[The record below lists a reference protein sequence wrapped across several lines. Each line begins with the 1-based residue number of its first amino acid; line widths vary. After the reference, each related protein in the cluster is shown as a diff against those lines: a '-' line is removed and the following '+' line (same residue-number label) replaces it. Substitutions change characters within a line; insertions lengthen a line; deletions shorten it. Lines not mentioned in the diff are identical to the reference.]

1 MKTCLHTLFDLLG
14 TLFLVVSCAKESHTT
29 TEDSI
34 AGGAAGQTSGDNS
47 GSGQEADKVPLVAG
61 QTVSLRMTLP
71 DELTR
76 LGIAQDGEDADG
88 AVKLSWEIG
97 DVIRI
102 IDANDASNAA
112 VFTLS
117 SIVDAHNA
125 VFTGEF
131 IEADS
136 FNILLGAESV
146 AAATATAYASQ
157 TQNGNASTAH
167 LGYIALLEGVELTD
181 SDWETGVTFSSAWAS
196 SHTGSFK
203 HTGAMRLRILLP
215 DIASAVK
222 KVTLTAPSALFYTT
236 NALSTTTASLEIN
249 FSASADVSSSHILTV
264 YAALPWQ
271 DVAVPSD
278 TDFDL
283 TIETADHDFYH
294 RSFASGGKT
303 YATGSVN
310 AIKLVCDDP
319 SDNVTLDDFAGGA
332 GVSGN
337 PYLLGNARQMEN
349 IRAHLSAGNTVYF
362 KMIDDIDLSGV
373 ANWTPINYEAQNK
386 FIDFD
391 GDDHT
396 ISHLTSDAASNNY
409 PSLFGVFYGSAYDL
423 TIDQATITPGSS
435 KSGVFAGF
443 IGSNNNY
450 GACTVSNVT
459 VSNSNVG
466 TSSVK
471 GSTFCGGFVGQI
483 SATSGVILSDI
494 TVSGTKVYTT
504 TRAGGL
510 VASIEAAS
518 SGTVNTVSLSNI
530 TVSSCT
536 VSAGAYAGGAIG
548 EADTPTSLT
557 GTNTVT
563 GTPVSG
569 TLAGGVVGY
578 ANTTMTISGCNY
590 SGSTVTAS
598 NRYAGGLVA
607 SAANYST
614 TITDCHVENATID
627 VSGIT
632 STDPRAGGF
641 VGLLEN
647 AVTISGC
654 SVGTSSQKITVK
666 LGTPS
671 ASNTKHNCGG
681 FVGVH
686 YGTITKN
693 GNTRTTAY
701 ATLTCTNTNTG
712 YQLNV
717 GGFGGYVRG
726 TIEYADANV
735 TMTGFQGSHIGGFAG
750 YATKQASSTPCLI
763 DHCTVTGSVTGNN
776 YTGGFIGYVDANTP
790 VLSNNTASGT
800 VSGQSGV
807 GGFSGWCVT
816 GSFSDN
822 TTSVETTGSNTN
834 IGGFIGRATA
844 GTFTGNTATGNTSG
858 TNNNIGGFAGTV
870 DAGTYTGNAASGTVS
885 GLYNVGGL
893 IGTLTGGA
901 IRQCWA
907 SGAIT
912 ATRTGDA
919 TSGGLIGYINGAS
932 TVENCYATGNVT
944 DSGQYAAGLI
954 GRVTDATVPISNCY
968 ASGTVTGSGSS
979 SRGLGGLIG
988 RIDGSNVSVSH
999 CVAWNSSVTATS
1011 YGSGAWSSGCVVGVA
1026 FPSCTLTDNYRK
1038 PGMSLTAYWV
1048 PTADYQHANVSSS
1061 STLIKQDGNH
1071 CTATALSSGQDGYPQ
1086 YPYHGKVDADKTL
1099 WQLVSNTLGWNTS
1112 TIWQEDPSTHLPVL
1126 R

>member
-1 MKTCLHTLFDLLG
+1 MKTCLHTLFALLG

-34 AGGAAGQTSGDNS
+34 AGGAAGQTSDDNAEA
-47 GSGQEADKVPLVAG
+47 GQEADDAPLVAG
-61 QTVSLRMTLP
+61 QTVSLKMTLP
-71 DELTR
+71 DNLTR

-88 AVKLSWEIG
+88 AVKLSWQIG

-181 SDWETGVTFSSAWAS
+181 SDWETGVTFSSAWAT

-203 HTGAMRLRILLP
+203 HTGALRLRVLLP
-215 DIASAVK
+215 DIALAVK
-222 KVTLTAPSALFYTT
+222 KVTITAPSALFYTT

-249 FSASADVSSSHILTV
+249 FSSSADVSSNHILTA

-310 AIKLVCDDP
+310 AIKLECDTP
-319 SDNVTLDDFAGGA
+319 GTNVTLDVFAGGT
-332 GVSGN
+332 GIDGDPWLIGN
-337 PYLLGNARQMEN
+337 KRQLLAVNGAM
-349 IRAHLSAGNTVYF
+349 ADGATKYF
-362 KMIDDIDLSGV
+362 KMIDDVNMSGET
-373 ANWTPINYEAQNK
+373 WTPLNTDGTNNYIK
-386 FIDFD
+386 FVNFD
-391 GDDHT
+391 GNGKT
-396 ISHLTSDAASNNY
+396 ISYLDKHMFYVFKGSIYNLTLDHSSITTRGILAE
-409 PSLFGVFYGSAYDL
+409 FIQGSGHTVTNVKVTNGA
-423 TIDQATITPGSS
+423 ITNTSTRIGGLIGQINSGSS
-435 KSGVFAGF
+435 G
-443 IGSNNNY
+443 
-450 GACTVSNVT
+450 
-459 VSNSNVG
+459 
-466 TSSVK
+466 
-471 GSTFCGGFVGQI
+471 
-483 SATSGVILSDI
+483 L
-494 TVSGTKVYTT
+494 TT
-504 TRAGGL
+504 A
-510 VASIEAAS
+510 
-518 SGTVNTVSLSNI
+518 
-530 TVSSCT
+530 
-536 VSAGAYAGGAIG
+536 
-548 EADTPTSLT
+548 
-557 GTNTVT
+557 
-563 GTPVSG
+563 
-569 TLAGGVVGY
+569 
-578 ANTTMTISGCNY
+578 TISGCQVSNTNVTGNGY
-590 SGSTVTAS
+590 VGGLIGEVNELVSISNCTYTGGTVTS
-598 NRYAGGLVA
+598 SDQYTGGLIGNIQDFA
-607 SAANYST
+607 S
-614 TITDCHVENATID
+614 TITDCHVENAIID

-641 VGLLEN
+641 VGILNN
-647 AVTISGC
+647 AATISGC
-654 SVGTSSQKITVK
+654 SVGTSSKKVTIK

-671 ASNTKHNCGG
+671 ASGTKHNCGG

-693 GNTRTTAY
+693 GDTHTTAY
-701 ATLTCTNTNTG
+701 ATITCTNPNTG

-717 GGFGGYVRG
+717 GGFAGYARG

-735 TMTGFQGSHIGGFAG
+735 TMTGLKGTYIGGFAG
-750 YATKQASSTPCLI
+750 YATLQANTTRCLV
-763 DHCTVTGSVTGNN
+763 DHCTLNGTVTGNN
-776 YTGGFIGYVDANTP
+776 YTGGFVGYVDANTP
-790 VLSNNTASGT
+790 VFSNNTASGS

-807 GGFSGWCVT
+807 GGFAGWCIT

-822 TTSVETTGSNTN
+822 TTSVGTTGSNTN

-844 GTFTGNTATGNTSG
+844 GTFTGNSVTGNTSG

-870 DAGTYTGNAASGTVS
+870 DAGTYTGNSASGTVS

-979 SRGLGGLIG
+979 SARGLGGLIG
-988 RIDGSNVSVSH
+988 RIDGSKVSVSH

-1038 PGMSLTAYWV
+1038 PGMSLKAYWGNV
-1048 PTADYQHANVSSS
+1048 TGYTYSLASDYQHANVSSS

-1099 WQLVSNTLGWNTS
+1099 WQLVSNTLGWDTS